1 MYIYGCNDES
11 GENVLE
17 EKGREWKLP
26 HLLYADDLVLWGK
39 LEGNLWAMVGY
50 FPEICRRGGLE
61 VNAGKI
67 KVMVLSEEEGLEYE
81 VCVICI

>member
-1 MYIYGCNDES
+1 M
-11 GENVLE
+11 
-17 EKGREWKLP
+17 
-26 HLLYADDLVLWGK
+26 
-39 LEGNLWAMVGY
+39 GY

-81 VCVICI
+81 VCVDGI